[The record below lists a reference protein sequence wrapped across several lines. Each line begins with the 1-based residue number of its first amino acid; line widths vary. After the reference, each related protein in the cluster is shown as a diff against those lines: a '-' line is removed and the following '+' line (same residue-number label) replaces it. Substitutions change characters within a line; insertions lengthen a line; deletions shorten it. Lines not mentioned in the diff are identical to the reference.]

1 MSEEEAEEIIKS
13 QPPDTVTLSLMES
26 RRLREADLVKQRPPL
41 SEDEIRAELEA
52 AFGPLD

>member
-13 QPPDTVTLSLMES
+13 QPPDTATLSLMDS